1 MSDKSAVITGGAS
14 GIGEASARRL
24 AQDGHHVW
32 LLDTDDARAAAVT
45 SDIQASTGRRAEA
58 LAVDVSDPAAVEAC
72 AARIV
77 ADTGVPDALVTS
89 AGILHSA
96 DTVLD
101 IDLEAHDRMWQVNYH
116 GTVHACRA
124 FGRPM
129 LECGAGAIVTVGSI
143 NSFAALPL
151 PAYCPGKTAILRL
164 TEILAVELGRN
175 GVRVNGVA
183 PTYVLTPALQAR
195 IDAGERDPKAIRQS
209 GALDMFVMPAH
220 IANVVS
226 FLCSDD
232 AAAVTGVMLPVDAG
246 WCAATPYKSYTGGLP
261 WNQGSAA

>member
-1 MSDKSAVITGGAS
+1 MSTRSAVITGGAS

-24 AQDGHHVW
+24 AADGYDIW
-32 LLDTDDARAAAVT
+32 ILDAARDRAEAVAA
-45 SDIQASTGRRAEA
+45 DIRATGRRAAAME
-58 LAVDVSDPAAVEAC
+58 VDVADADALEAC
-72 AARIV
+72 ARHIIKE
-77 ADTGVPDALVTS
+77 TGAPSALVTS

-96 DTVLD
+96 ETLLD
-101 IDLEAHDRMWQVNYH
+101 MDLDSHDRMWRVNYH
-116 GTVHACRA
+116 GTVHACRS
-124 FGRPM
+124 FGRQM
-129 LECGAGAIVTVGSI
+129 LERGGGTIVTVGSI
-143 NSFAALPL
+143 NSFGALPL

-195 IDAGERDPKAIRQS
+195 IDAGERDPAAIRSS

-220 IANVVS
+220 IADAVA
-226 FLCSDD
+226 FLCSDQ
-232 AAAVTGVMLPVDAG
+232 AAAITGVMLPVDAG

-261 WNQGSAA
+261 WNDQA

>member
-1 MSDKSAVITGGAS
+1 MADKSAVITGGAS
-14 GIGEASARRL
+14 GIGEACARRL
-24 AQDGHHVW
+24 ARDGHAVW
-32 LLDTDDARAAAVT
+32 LLDADTDRAGEVAANIEATGGRAKTLLVDVADAN
-45 SDIQASTGRRAEA
+45 
-58 LAVDVSDPAAVEAC
+58 AVDAC
-72 AARIV
+72 ARTVIAE
-77 ADTGVPDALVTS
+77 TGAPDVLITS

-96 DTVLD
+96 ETLLD
-101 IDLEAHDRMWQVNYH
+101 MDIEAHDRMWRVNYH

-129 LECGAGAIVTVGSI
+129 LERGAGAIVTVGSI

-195 IDAGERDPKAIRQS
+195 IDAGERDAAAIRKS
-209 GALDMFVMPAH
+209 GALDMFVLPEH
-220 IANVVS
+220 VANVVA
-226 FLCSDD
+226 FLCSDQ
-232 AAAVTGVMLPVDAG
+232 AAAITGVMLPVDAG

-261 WNQGSAA
+261 WE

>member
-14 GIGEASARRL
+14 GIGEACARRL
-24 AQDGHHVW
+24 AHDGHAIW
-32 LLDTDDARAAAVT
+32 LLDVDADRAGRVAA
-45 SDIQASTGRRAEA
+45 DIQAAGHQAKA
-58 LAVDVSDPAAVEAC
+58 MQVDVADADAVEAF
-72 AARIV
+72 AREV
-77 ADTGVPDALVTS
+77 VSETGAPDILITS

-96 DTVLD
+96 ETLLD
-101 IDLEAHDRMWQVNYH
+101 MDLEAHDRMWRVNYH
-116 GTVHACRA
+116 GTVHACRS

-129 LECGAGAIVTVGSI
+129 LEQKAGAIVTVGSI

-195 IDAGERDPKAIRQS
+195 IDAGERDPVAIRNS
-209 GALDMFVMPAH
+209 GALDMFVRPEH
-220 IANVVS
+220 VANAVA
-226 FLCSDD
+226 FLCSDQ
-232 AAAVTGVMLPVDAG
+232 AAAITGVMLPVDAG
-246 WCAATPYKSYTGGLP
+246 WCAATPYRSYTGGLP
-261 WNQGSAA
+261 WE